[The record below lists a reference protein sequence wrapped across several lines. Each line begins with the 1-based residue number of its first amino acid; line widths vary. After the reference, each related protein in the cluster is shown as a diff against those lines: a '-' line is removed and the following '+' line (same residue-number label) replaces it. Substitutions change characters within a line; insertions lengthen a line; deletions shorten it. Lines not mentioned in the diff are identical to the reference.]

1 MLLQPLLLQRL
12 NQRREKLVIMM
23 INSDTI
29 TGPPDPK
36 VNTAGTRPAT
46 APKAPPAKEPDKPT
60 EQHSEIHR
68 APKHEMRWLSAN
80 TSEFDSICDASRFKL
95 VFQRNVRRTRICFLT
110 TMIKH
115 DWGLARIFHSLS
127 MSFQSRLAPRG
138 LRWHRWCYPQRHLA
152 NQLQVVGRG
161 IGRCRLGRTMWP

>member
-1 MLLQPLLLQRL
+1 MHQSSPISPILFDSYSMLLQPLLLQRL
-12 NQRREKLVIMM
+12 NQCREKLVIMM

-95 VFQRNVRRTRICFLT
+95 VFQRNVRWTRICFLT
-110 TMIKH
+110 TMIKN
-115 DWGLARIFHSLS
+115 DWGLATIFHSLS
-127 MSFQSRLAPRG
+127 NLVLPHVA
-138 LRWHRWCYPQRHLA
+138 
-152 NQLQVVGRG
+152 
-161 IGRCRLGRTMWP
+161 